1 MFFRIVTFMC
11 SPTTVSVRTG
21 RAQGIDRCGV
31 FGRLGR
37 DPQRGNV

>member
-1 MFFRIVTFMC
+1 MFFRIVAFMC

-31 FGRLGR
+31 FGWLGR
-37 DPQRGNV
+37 DPEPGDV